1 VKKVVFQQQ
10 INRFSC
16 DYNVKLLSF
25 SDLNPSKLHYLISC
39 GCMVIPSKKAEEET
53 CNEMIFIEFEIYR
66 KILSHFHAQ
75 GLVVAKLI
83 RSLKPRLCT
92 V

>member
-1 VKKVVFQQQ
+1 MKKNGNCHQNSVTSLAVAAWSYHQRKQ
-10 INRFSC
+10 
-16 DYNVKLLSF
+16 
-25 SDLNPSKLHYLISC
+25 
-39 GCMVIPSKKAEEET
+39 KKKT

-92 V
+92 VLAALSICQVCLYQQI

>member
-1 VKKVVFQQQ
+1 MKKMETAVLFRLKSNK
-10 INRFSC
+10 I
-16 DYNVKLLSF
+16 LL
-25 SDLNPSKLHYLISC
+25 PHYVWLH
-39 GCMVIPSKKAEEET
+39 GHRKKKKKA

-83 RSLKPRLCT
+83 
-92 V
+92 

>member
-1 VKKVVFQQQ
+1 MKKMEPTSLAVAAWSYHQT
-10 INRFSC
+10 
-16 DYNVKLLSF
+16 KHL
-25 SDLNPSKLHYLISC
+25 K
-39 GCMVIPSKKAEEET
+39 KKA

-92 V
+92 FLAALSI

>member
-1 VKKVVFQQQ
+1 VKKVVFLQQ
-10 INRFSC
+10 INGFSA
-16 DYNVKLLSF
+16 
-25 SDLNPSKLHYLISC
+25 
-39 GCMVIPSKKAEEET
+39 IPSKKA
-53 CNEMIFIEFEIYR
+53 CNEMIFIKFEIYR

-92 V
+92 VLAALSICKFCMKDLGLELTRN